1 MRAARGAAPAL
12 LLLLTGCSVSVSM
25 GGAGFS
31 SAELEDKVNQMLEQE
46 VGRLPDDVE
55 CPDGLAAEVGESVR
69 CTLTITEGHLGATV
83 TVRSVDGDDAVL
95 RIEVDE
101 DLLPEGEEA

>member
-1 MRAARGAAPAL
+1 M
-12 LLLLTGCSVSVSM
+12 SVST
-25 GGAGFS
+25 GGTDFS
-31 SAELEDKVNQMLEQE
+31 PAELEDRVNQMLEQE

-83 TVRSVDGDDAVL
+83 TVRSVDGPDVVL
-95 RIEVDE
+95 RIEVDD